1 MRATKT
7 TTLKTFNDFSKI
19 IFIQGEILGL
29 ITFSRTKSGL
39 TPSKIKYLGNIFR
52 GLAFTSFTCY
62 FLFRLTS
69 SPYIPLFSKCT
80 PIICYGY
87 SIFYINLVL
96 ILSASN
102 SRKFIEFILNV
113 AEFDA
118 NFSLEKIVQY
128 LTNRR
133 KIQRYWLSKYV
144 FLSVFFVLFNTADNV
159 NFFTIS
165 SSCMGSLLCV
175 VTFIICQVTTELVLH
190 LHFRFVFLNRRLL
203 TIVRYFSNQE
213 LNSIM
218 KENDTKRMF
227 FIFSEICTWHHHLSK
242 LIRLF
247 NEIFGVP
254 LLFAFGYTFL
264 VSAVSFFYIAG
275 EFQKSEIDWVA
286 PVFLLVVV
294 LLYLLDTTRLCDACY
309 RTVEEVSCFLSGV
322 IILILDYHDGGSNS
336 QNSDPRS

>member
-1 MRATKT
+1 
-7 TTLKTFNDFSKI
+7 
-19 IFIQGEILGL
+19 
-29 ITFSRTKSGL
+29 
-39 TPSKIKYLGNIFR
+39 
-52 GLAFTSFTCY
+52 
-62 FLFRLTS
+62 
-69 SPYIPLFSKCT
+69 
-80 PIICYGY
+80 
-87 SIFYINLVL
+87 
-96 ILSASN
+96 
-102 SRKFIEFILNV
+102 
-113 AEFDA
+113 
-118 NFSLEKIVQY
+118 
-128 LTNRR
+128 
-133 KIQRYWLSKYV
+133 
-144 FLSVFFVLFNTADNV
+144 
-159 NFFTIS
+159 
-165 SSCMGSLLCV
+165 
-175 VTFIICQVTTELVLH
+175 
-190 LHFRFVFLNRRLL
+190 
-203 TIVRYFSNQE
+203 
-213 LNSIM
+213 M

-309 RTVEEVSCFLSGV
+309 RTVEEVSVFLRGI